1 LLNNLKE
8 NQKINILKTISS
20 CSQFYYRGDTA
31 ILKQDVDNWTIPI
44 LADKIELSKEEI
56 IIVED
61 VLNYIYPS
69 WYKGFEAEINKNNAT
84 EIELVDYAEV
94 YNDLFNSIYK
104 KNDRQQILKKIIKG
118 KDFYALEF
126 FYGDKVSKTE
136 IIENEEELS
145 FLINNEISRT
155 KTIKRIIR
163 IDGKNSTTFIK
174 PKNLRYWLKSI
185 ALRDADDLFEEII
198 ENGLRN
204 G

>member
-1 LLNNLKE
+1 MKALE
-8 NQKINILKTISS
+8 HSNQ
-20 CSQFYYRGDTA
+20 
-31 ILKQDVDNWTIPI
+31 
-44 LADKIELSKEEI
+44 EI
-56 IIVED
+56 
-61 VLNYIYPS
+61 
-69 WYKGFEAEINKNNAT
+69 
-84 EIELVDYAEV
+84 
-94 YNDLFNSIYK
+94 
-104 KNDRQQILKKIIKG
+104 ILKKNENQHHLNES
-118 KDFYALEF
+118 DEN
-126 FYGDKVSKTE
+126 TPEE